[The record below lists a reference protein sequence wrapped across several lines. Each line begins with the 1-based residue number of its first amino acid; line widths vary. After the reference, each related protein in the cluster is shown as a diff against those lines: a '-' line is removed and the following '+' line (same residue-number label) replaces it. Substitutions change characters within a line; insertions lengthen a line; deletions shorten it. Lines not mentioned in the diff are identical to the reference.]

1 LRNRIGDLSW
11 LFFTSFENTE
21 GVMETPRYAIR
32 VPKQEIHRAK
42 TLERILS
49 RCSPGRGRVA
59 RSVLAA
65 YAFRN
70 DEGLFARELLT
81 RATQMW
87 LFRSNQRR
95 FCGDFV
101 VVDMSS
107 PIAES
112 RRAWVIDLKRGAPLK
127 LGGGGAGVQLVNA
140 PTVLAE
146 IAHRTGVLSGSP
158 RAEKVTGDRR
168 AVLRHLGVNHPGMA
182 A

>member
-1 LRNRIGDLSW
+1 
-11 LFFTSFENTE
+11 
-21 GVMETPRYAIR
+21 METPRYAIR
-32 VPKQEIHRAK
+32 VPKQEILRAK
-42 TLERILS
+42 CLERILS
-49 RCSPGRGRVA
+49 RAIPKKGPVS

-70 DEGLFARELLT
+70 DEALFARELLT

-101 VVDMSS
+101 VVDMSAPS
-107 PIAES
+107 AES
-112 RRAWVIDLKRGAPLK
+112 RRAWVIDLKRGARLR

-140 PTVLAE
+140 PTALAE
-146 IAHRTGVLSGSP
+146 IAHRTGVLAPSP
-158 RAEKVTGDRR
+158 RAERVVGDRR
-168 AVLRHLGVNHPGMA
+168 AVLRHLGVA

>member
-1 LRNRIGDLSW
+1 
-11 LFFTSFENTE
+11 
-21 GVMETPRYAIR
+21 METPRFAIR
-32 VPKQEIHRAK
+32 VPKQQIHRAK
-42 TLERILS
+42 TLERILA
-49 RCSPGRGRVA
+49 RLAPGKGPVQ

-65 YAFRN
+65 YEFRN
-70 DEGLFARELLT
+70 DERIFARELLT

-140 PTVLAE
+140 ATALAE
-146 IAHRTGVLSGSP
+146 IAHRTGVLSRTP

-168 AVLRHLGVNHPGMA
+168 AVLRHLGVSLPA
-182 A
+182 ALAA